1 MTQKERERETERP
14 GEKGGDREGEGVCVR
29 EYVNDIQYCRENNA
43 CVRACMCVC
52 NGVYWYVCVTVPS
65 VLQ

>member
-29 EYVNDIQYCRENNA
+29 EYVNDIQYCRETMRVYGHVCA
-43 CVRACMCVC
+43 CVMVCTGMCV
-52 NGVYWYVCVTVPS
+52 
-65 VLQ
+65 